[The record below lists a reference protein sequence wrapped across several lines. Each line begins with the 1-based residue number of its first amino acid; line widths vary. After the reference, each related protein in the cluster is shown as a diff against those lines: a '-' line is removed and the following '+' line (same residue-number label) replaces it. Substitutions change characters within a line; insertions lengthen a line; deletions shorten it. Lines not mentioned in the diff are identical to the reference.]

1 MSKLIR
7 YKSIVCCDSEYSLF
21 LYFLLTDYKIEE
33 SLFFFS
39 QRLNIVYRNKLKRNG
54 IYLKTYRGNN
64 RFIAIMLNV
73 FYYFLVILILCIKR
87 SIKLPTYGFDFLQ
100 FSAPIIKSSSSFYL
114 IEDGLSNYEK
124 PNLIQRSL
132 KDSRIKQ
139 ILCKIGVYQ
148 PPYGVSDAVKKI
160 YMTSLQPIP
169 SSIIDKVECINL
181 SQIWNFLSDSR
192 RDEILSFFLDK
203 VSIPRGESQCLII
216 TQCWSEYNIMT
227 ESQKIDIYQRIVGK
241 IKKTNRYDN
250 IVLKTHPA
258 ETTDYKL
265 YFDNV
270 TIIEDPIP
278 VQVLELLGYK
288 FSTMVTVNSTAIYS
302 SGCNHK
308 ILLLEENV
316 GDHELYKY
324 LLERLKDE
332 IL

>member
-1 MSKLIR
+1 
-7 YKSIVCCDSEYSLF
+7 
-21 LYFLLTDYKIEE
+21 
-33 SLFFFS
+33 
-39 QRLNIVYRNKLKRNG
+39 
-54 IYLKTYRGNN
+54 
-64 RFIAIMLNV
+64 
-73 FYYFLVILILCIKR
+73 
-87 SIKLPTYGFDFLQ
+87 
-100 FSAPIIKSSSSFYL
+100 
-114 IEDGLSNYEK
+114 
-124 PNLIQRSL
+124 
-132 KDSRIKQ
+132 
-139 ILCKIGVYQ
+139 
-148 PPYGVSDAVKKI
+148 
-160 YMTSLQPIP
+160 
-169 SSIIDKVECINL
+169 
-181 SQIWNFLSDSR
+181 
-192 RDEILSFFLDK
+192 
-203 VSIPRGESQCLII
+203 
-216 TQCWSEYNIMT
+216 MT